1 MKYMEKRKQI
11 ISIGQEIYRQRLVAG
26 TWGNVSCRLAA
37 SNYILITPS
46 VYARLPGILPPWFW

>member
-26 TWGNVSCRLAA
+26 TWEMSAVAWQPA
-37 SNYILITPS
+37 IIY
-46 VYARLPGILPPWFW
+46 